1 VRHSPEEAIPLTE
14 KKKSKKRYGALRTH
28 AARIVKLAEYP
39 VHVNGAYL
47 DDPERIPV
55 FDPRPKDR
63 RQA

>member
-1 VRHSPEEAIPLTE
+1 MPR
-14 KKKSKKRYGALRTH
+14 KKDRKRYGALRTH

-39 VHVNGAYL
+39 VHVNGGYL

-63 RQA
+63 R